1 MVRMYSKLHNPR
13 FFVLYFNIDAEILEE
28 EGLLEY
34 ILIRI
39 FRVFF
44 GVYKFKLGCNK
55 LFNFNFFPARL
66 IQSTSGIS
74 FLIWSYNE
82 IAVV

>member
-44 GVYKFKLGCNK
+44 GV
-55 LFNFNFFPARL
+55 
-66 IQSTSGIS
+66 
-74 FLIWSYNE
+74 
-82 IAVV
+82 